1 MSDNDDPISTYF
13 REGCKGDRRAMEKL
27 LERHLDW
34 IERFAHRKLSPLLR
48 AKTET
53 GDIVQDAL
61 VQFLRHG
68 PRFTISNDRQLR
80 ALLARIVENV
90 LHDKYD
96 WFTALRRTVA
106 KERPLPPD
114 TVLNLAP
121 SEGTGRTP
129 SQIVHKNE
137 QEAWVRLGLELLE
150 PEDRRVLILRDWD
163 GLTYIEIGEQLKV
176 SEFAARRR
184 YLRSLGLLA
193 KTVKFLR
200 AGQIDKALENEGKE
214 SDR

>member
-1 MSDNDDPISTYF
+1 MTENHDPISEYY
-13 REGCKGDRRAMEKL
+13 RAGCQGDREAMQKL
-27 LERHLDW
+27 LENHLDW
-34 IERFAHRKLSPLLR
+34 IAQFARRKLSPLLR
-48 AKTET
+48 TKAET

-68 PRFTISNDRQLR
+68 PRFTIHNDRQLR

-90 LHDKYD
+90 LRDKYD

-121 SEGTGRTP
+121 SEGAGQTP
-129 SQIVHKNE
+129 SKIVHKSE
-137 QEAWVRLGLELLE
+137 QEAWVRLGLELLD
-150 PEDRRVLILRDWD
+150 PEDRRVLVLRDWD
-163 GLTYIEIGEQLKV
+163 GLTYIEIGKQLDM

-184 YLRSLGLLA
+184 YLRSLGLLT
-193 KTVKFLR
+193 KTVKHLR
-200 AGQIDKALENEGKE
+200 CGRIDAALESGGTEPE
-214 SDR
+214 S

>member
-1 MSDNDDPISTYF
+1 MTENNDPISTYF
-13 REGCKGDRRAMEKL
+13 REGCKGDRNAMQKL

-34 IERFAHRKLSPLLR
+34 IEQFARRKLSPLLR
-48 AKTET
+48 TKTET

-68 PRFTISNDRQLR
+68 PRFTISNDGQLR

-90 LHDKYD
+90 IRDKYD

-121 SEGTGRTP
+121 SAGSGQTP
-129 SQIVHKNE
+129 SQIVHKSE
-137 QEAWVRLGLELLE
+137 QEAWVRLGLELLD
-150 PEDRRVLILRDWD
+150 PDDRRVLILRDWD
-163 GLTYIEIGEQLKV
+163 GLTYIEIGKQLDM

-184 YLRSLGLLA
+184 YLRSLGLLT
-193 KTVKFLR
+193 KTVKYLR
-200 AGQIDKALENEGKE
+200 SGRIDEALKAGGRE
-214 SDR
+214 SDG